1 MKINR
6 IIISLLA
13 LVSAIGAVKAENNVV
28 SPYSRFGY
36 GLICD
41 QANTVQR
48 SMGGVGYAMR
58 SGRQINFMNPASY
71 AGMDSLTF
79 LFDIGANIKSLETK
93 DAGEKGSNFTG
104 GLDYITLQVPL
115 TKWLGASA
123 GLIPYSEVGYSFGD
137 EIVNGSNA
145 HSGNGALNEV
155 YLGLGA
161 TPVKGL
167 SLGVNASYMFGTLV
181 NDTYIYSEGTENV
194 SSSTSLF
201 ERVIEVRDYNLRFGV
216 QYRAKLNADHAVTVG
231 AVYSPKKTFMGHT
244 YGIKYDVTNDQTP
257 DTIAR
262 RKLDGN
268 AQMAETW
275 GAGINYEWGDRL
287 MAEVD
292 FTWQPWKNAKFASLQ
307 GFNDGAASFDNRWK
321 IGAGVQFVNRPRGSW
336 VQRINYRLG
345 VYYCN
350 DYIKIGD
357 NSLREIGVS
366 LGFGLPAP
374 STKTMVNLSLEYKN
388 RQAHPSP
395 LVKENYFVVTVGV
408 NFNELWFWRNKLK

>member
-1 MKINR
+1 MA
-6 IIISLLA
+6 LA
-13 LVSAIGAVKAENNVV
+13 ASAGLMRAENNTV

-36 GLICD
+36 GLISD

-79 LFDIGANIKSLETK
+79 LFDMGGNIKSLRTT
-93 DAGEKGSNFTG
+93 DAGESGSNFTG
-104 GLDYITLQVPL
+104 GLDYITLQVPI

-123 GLIPYSEVGYSFGD
+123 GLIPYSETGYSFGD

-145 HSGNGALNEV
+145 HSGSGALNEV
-155 YLGLGA
+155 YLGFGA

-167 SLGVNASYMFGTLV
+167 SLGVNVSYLFGTLI
-181 NDTYIYSEGTENV
+181 NDTYVYSDGGENA

-201 ERVIEVRDYNLRFGV
+201 ERVIEVRDYNLRFGL
-216 QYRAKLNADHAVTVG
+216 QYRLKLNENNALTVG
-231 AVYSPKKTFMGHT
+231 AIYSPKKTFMGHT
-244 YGIKYDVTNDQTP
+244 YGVKYDVNSDSAP
-257 DTIAR
+257 DTIANV
-262 RKLDGN
+262 KLNGN

-275 GAGINYEWGDRL
+275 GAGINYEWGGRV

-292 FTWQPWKNAKFASLQ
+292 FTYQPWKNVKYATIN
-307 GFNDGAASFDNRWK
+307 GFNDGGASFNDRWK
-321 IGAGVQFVNRPRGSW
+321 VGFGLQFVNRPRGSW
-336 VQRINYRLG
+336 FQRINYRVG
-345 VYYCN
+345 AYYCN
-350 DYIKIGD
+350 DYIKVGD
-357 NSLREIGVS
+357 NSLREIGAS
-366 LGFGLPAP
+366 IGFGLPAP
-374 STKTMVNLSLEYKN
+374 SSKTMVNLSLEYKN

-395 LVKENYFVVTVGV
+395 LVKENYFVLTLGV